1 MTKTLKKAS
10 LSDPTSATVLVSSDI
25 GTPEGLT
32 LDWVRGRLYWVDDTK
47 GTVEVVNTDGT
58 DRRVLKSGL
67 SRPRDIV
74 VHPLEE

>member
-1 MTKTLKKAS
+1 M
-10 LSDPTSATVLVSSDI
+10 SADI

-32 LDWVRGRLYWVDDTK
+32 LDWIHRRLYWVDDTK

-67 SRPRDIV
+67 SRPQDIV
-74 VHPLEE
+74 IDPLRK